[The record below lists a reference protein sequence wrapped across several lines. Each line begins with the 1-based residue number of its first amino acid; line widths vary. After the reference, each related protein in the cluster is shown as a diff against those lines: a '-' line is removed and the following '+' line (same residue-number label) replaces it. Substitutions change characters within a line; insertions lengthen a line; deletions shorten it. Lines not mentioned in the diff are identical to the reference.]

1 MGMEPLLQD
10 SCFLQAGGPD
20 TGLLVGLCSS
30 QRLEVQKGIHAVL
43 SDIVPLVLIGVILL
57 CIKAF

>member
-1 MGMEPLLQD
+1 MEPLLQD
-10 SCFLQAGGPD
+10 SCFLQVGGPD
-20 TGLLVGLCSS
+20 TGLLVDLCSS

-43 SDIVPLVLIGVILL
+43 SDIVLLVLIGVILL